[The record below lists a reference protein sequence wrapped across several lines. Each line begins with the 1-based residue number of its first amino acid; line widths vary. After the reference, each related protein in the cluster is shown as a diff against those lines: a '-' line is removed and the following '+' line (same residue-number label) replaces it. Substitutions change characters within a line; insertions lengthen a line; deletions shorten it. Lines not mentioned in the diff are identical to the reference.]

1 MKEALV
7 VLMDKGHLKVYNLIK
22 LKNNKMRIDL
32 LKSLENK
39 DGTKKLQEKMS
50 DQSGRFG
57 IGNGENHEFQRED
70 EKRLLRTMAGNINNL
85 IKENNYADWYFAS
98 EKSINNKIIK
108 LLDEEVKHRLKENVA
123 ADLISLH
130 KMELLSRFHF

>member
-7 VLMDKGHLKVYNLIK
+7 VLMDKGHLKVYNLIQ

-39 DGTKKLQEKMS
+39 DGTKKLQEKIS

-85 IKENNYADWYFAS
+85 IKEKN
-98 EKSINNKIIK
+98 
-108 LLDEEVKHRLKENVA
+108 
-123 ADLISLH
+123 
-130 KMELLSRFHF
+130 

>member
-85 IKENNYADWYFAS
+85 IKKNNYAEWYFAS
-98 EKSINNKIIK
+98 EKSINNKIMK